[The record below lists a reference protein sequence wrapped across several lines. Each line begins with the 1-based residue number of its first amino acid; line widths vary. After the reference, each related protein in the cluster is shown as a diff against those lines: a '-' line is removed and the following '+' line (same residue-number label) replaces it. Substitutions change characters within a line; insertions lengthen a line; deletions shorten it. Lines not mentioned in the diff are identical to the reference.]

1 MSTIPVRCPLCG
13 EWLRVAVQP
22 SLITPREGQ
31 LVFKLNEEIL
41 AHTCKKKDDEPSHP

>member
-13 EWLRVAVQP
+13 ESLRVAVQP

-31 LVFKLNEEIL
+31 LVFKFDEEVL
-41 AHTCKKKDDEPSHP
+41 AHVCKKEKSESGNP